1 MTLFLLLDLAN
12 GKDDEDD
19 DRDHRRFSHVQADGI
34 IMI

>member
-1 MTLFLLLDLAN
+1 MTIPRLSDLAI

-19 DRDHRRFSHVQADGI
+19 DRDHRRFTHVQADGI